1 MRPTTATKQGKKGQ
15 RVLCSTMDGMEGL
28 RDTQEK
34 YPSSDHCKKG
44 VVRQEKITRASSLI
58 PNETFRYQRSL

>member
-1 MRPTTATKQGKKGQ
+1 MRPTMATKQGKKGQ
-15 RVLCSTMDGMEGL
+15 RVLCATMDGMEGL

-44 VVRQEKITRASSLI
+44 W
-58 PNETFRYQRSL
+58 